1 MSEMDPWALPAGG
14 PAGGT
19 AGIPGAPSQPPIVL
33 AHPLNRRLPIVVL
46 ALGVLYVLVSLVEIF
61 ALNHRAGL
69 ANQVVNGGEITEAQA
84 NSADHLV
91 TGISVAAIV
100 VFIGALV
107 AVGFWR
113 RSLSITL
120 GSVGARQ
127 AVFARAGYVYFRAA
141 WVLSLVLSVFLNTT
155 QNTVGD
161 YTPEQVVSHDHRVM
175 IYYGLRALIG
185 VVLIVFTLRLKR
197 ISEDAVDRIAA
208 SLRR

>member
-14 PAGGT
+14 PAVGT
-19 AGIPGAPSQPPIVL
+19 AGIPGAPAQPPIVL
-33 AHPLNRRLPIVVL
+33 AHPLSRRLPIVVL
-46 ALGVLYVLVSLVEIF
+46 TLGVLYVLVSLVEIF

-69 ANQVVNGGEITEAQA
+69 ANQVASGGEITETQA
-84 NSADHLV
+84 NTADHLV

-141 WVLSLVLSVFLNTT
+141 WVLSLVLSAFLNTT

-197 ISEDAVDRIAA
+197 ISEDAVKRIAA
-208 SLRR
+208 SLHR